1 MASGLKT
8 LSNALAL
15 RLRSL
20 ARAADRLDRLESG
33 SGAWLASLT
42 PAEIDAAAGEMT
54 LRALRTAADPANYR
68 VLRCLADQPTLS
80 MPALE
85 SAAGLDRLS
94 LSERVNDLVQ
104 VALASREID
113 TDAVQITDAGRAL
126 AGLLADIQRETAE
139 RLAEYLTPVTTLE

>member
-1 MASGLKT
+1 VASGLKT

-33 SGAWLASLT
+33 SGAWLSSLT

-54 LRALRTAADPANYR
+54 LRALRTAADPFNYR

-85 SAAGLDRLS
+85 SGSGLDRLS
-94 LSERVNDLVQ
+94 LGERVNDLIQ
-104 VALASREID
+104 VGLASREID
-113 TDAVQITDAGRAL
+113 TDSVQITDAGRAL
-126 AGLLADIQRETAE
+126 AGLLGDIQRETAE
-139 RLAEYLTPVTTLE
+139 RLAEYLIPVTTLE